1 MAIVLRSHLNAVALA
16 VNPIPPGE
24 SHYHQRAKQRLYDLI
39 AAIGPRIIQME
50 YVYGNPFNP
59 DFPWKFDVYAELRD
73 GRKIA
78 IEIDGKIGHT
88 SKRSHQKRQAKTEY
102 LADRGIEL
110 YAFPTKWVVS
120 KRQLADS
127 LFLEEMRLS

>member
-1 MAIVLRSHLNAVALA
+1 M
-16 VNPIPPGE
+16 NPIPPGE
-24 SHYHQRAKQRLYDLI
+24 SHYHQRAKQRLYDLVK
-39 AAIGPRIIQME
+39 AAGAEIIQME
-50 YVYGNPFNP
+50 YVYGNPFTP
-59 DFPWKFDVYAELRD
+59 DYPWKFDVYAEFRD

-110 YAFPTKWVVS
+110 YAFPTKWVIS
-120 KRQLADS
+120 RKQLPDS
-127 LFLEEMRLS
+127 LFYEEMRLS